1 MWSRQAGGV
10 SERRTGAGLPT
21 AAGDLLLGAVCP
33 GCHRAGLGLCP
44 TCRSSVTGQ
53 SPRATRPD
61 PCPAGFPMTV
71 AAGPYDALMR
81 RLVSAVKERQT
92 LALTPVLG
100 DRLALAIARLLA
112 LECGETIERVV
123 LVPVPSKPSVVRRRG
138 YDATGELARRAA
150 RRLRRSGLSGVRV
163 QRWIRPGRDV
173 EDQAGLGAADRQRN
187 LAGAL
192 VGRVPHR
199 SLPSDPD
206 PARVV
211 IVDDV
216 VTTGAS
222 LTEAARALRAVE
234 VEVLGA
240 AVVAATQ
247 RRRPTRRT
255 RSYDQ

>member
-1 MWSRQAGGV
+1 MPD
-10 SERRTGAGLPT
+10 RRIGAGLLT

-33 GCHRAGLGLCP
+33 GCHRPGLGLCP
-44 TCRSSVTGQ
+44 TCRSSVTGH
-53 SPRATRPD
+53 PVLPTRPD
-61 PCPAGFPMTV
+61 PCPAGFPVTV
-71 AAGPYDALMR
+71 AAGPYDVLMR
-81 RLVSAVKERQT
+81 RLVSALKERQS

-100 DRLALAIARLLA
+100 DRLALAVARLLA
-112 LECGETIERVV
+112 VGSAGTVDRVV

-150 RRLRRSGLSGVRV
+150 RRLRRSGLSRVRV
-163 QRWIRPGRDV
+163 ERWIRPARDV

-192 VGRVPHR
+192 VGRVPR
-199 SLPSDPD
+199 QPPSDLD
-206 PARVV
+206 PTRVV

-222 LTEAARALRAVE
+222 LTEAARALRTVE
-234 VEVLGA
+234 VDVLGA

-247 RRRPTRRT
+247 RRRATSRS